1 MTTSVAAREIAPA
14 KRPGMFRTIVTRF
27 VHQKFAFICF
37 LLIIAEAVIAAGAP
51 IFAPYDPLKTDYT
64 ITWEPPMPGHV
75 MGVDD
80 LGRDVLS
87 RLIYGGRIS
96 IAIGVVSQ
104 IAALAIGLPL
114 GALAGML
121 GGWVDF
127 AVTRFIEILTSVPT
141 IFLYILMMIALGA
154 GFQNMVLA
162 MAITNWTGIARLV
175 RGQVLSLK
183 QTDYVRAAQAMGGD
197 TKHIITAHLVRNALG
212 PVLVSITFGVP
223 SAMLAEAGLSFLG
236 LGIRPPDTSWGQ
248 MVGMYQS
255 YILTSWHLTVFPAL
269 VMSITMF
276 LWYQFGEG
284 LRVAL
289 DPSIQI

>member
-1 MTTSVAAREIAPA
+1 MTTSVATTTAAPV
-14 KRPGMFRTIVTRF
+14 KRPGMAKVIWNRFRR
-27 VHQKFAFICF
+27 QKAALVCLI
-37 LLIIAEAVIAAGAP
+37 LIIAEIIIAAGAP
-51 IFAPYDPLKTDYT
+51 IFAPYDPLKVDYT
-64 ITWEPPMPGHV
+64 ITWETPSKEHIF
-75 MGVDD
+75 GVDD

-96 IAIGVVSQ
+96 IAIGIVSQ

-121 GGWVDF
+121 GGWFDF
-127 AVTRFIEILTSVPT
+127 AITRFIEILTSVPT

-154 GFQNMVLA
+154 GFQNLVLA

-175 RGQVLSLK
+175 RGQVLSLR
-183 QTDYVRAAQAMGGD
+183 QTDYVRAATAMGGD
-197 TKHIITAHLVRNALG
+197 TKHIITTHLMRNALG
-212 PVLVSITFGVP
+212 PVLVAVTFGVP

-269 VMSITMF
+269 VMSVTMF

-284 LRVAL
+284 LRIAL
-289 DPSIQI
+289 DPSFQI